1 MKNVF
6 YKLHK
11 LPRDSVKFGALI
23 TGEYLELQY
32 EYSTDREK

>member
-1 MKNVF
+1 MKNIF

-11 LPRDSVKFGALI
+11 LPRDVKLTALI
-23 TGEYLELQY
+23 TGGYSELQY